1 MKLKKATAL
10 LLAGVMT
17 FSLAGCGGQNTS
29 GDSSGDTASASSE
42 AAGTEAVEE
51 SPAAS
56 DTAAADSG
64 EVPTLT
70 MFIDETWWPYDTW
83 EGAIP
88 GEFENRL
95 GVNIEVIRAADN
107 NQLSLM
113 VASGDM
119 PDIICSYRYQYLADS
134 QVCYPLNELQEQY
147 PEVDFEVDPVY
158 QFVNQAADGNF
169 YTIGCGFSPSY
180 EYDEWPE
187 ILTEGSGFM
196 YRQDIADELGLEFN
210 TLEDLDAAFEAVHQA
225 YPDMITL
232 SFNSSHKF
240 NWLLQQMGLKGNS
253 YYEAEDGTLQWWLRQ
268 DGLLDYYKKVNE
280 WYRKGYLTAE
290 NFAYQSE
297 DDTKEICVGG
307 QVFANFGYDNHADNY
322 NTAIA
327 ANGDD
332 FSFSLVTN
340 ELGENA
346 TAFDTTSG
354 GGRGLYITRSCQNVE
369 AAYRTLAYAYSD
381 EGMKLLLWG
390 IEGEDYTLND
400 EGYPTFNYDFQ
411 GDNSVLQPRGLKYW
425 GWISHNGIVT
435 SIAEATSESQTAEDR
450 KNLTAHVNRNPVIG
464 MIRFEVDSDE
474 ANIDAKLSEMVSNQ
488 QTNIFMAE
496 SEEACEEAFNT
507 MIEQAEQIGMS
518 TLEEY
523 GNASYPE
530 LKAQYDELIAAH
542 AAE

>member
-1 MKLKKATAL
+1 
-10 LLAGVMT
+10 
-17 FSLAGCGGQNTS
+17 
-29 GDSSGDTASASSE
+29 
-42 AAGTEAVEE
+42 
-51 SPAAS
+51 
-56 DTAAADSG
+56 
-64 EVPTLT
+64 
-70 MFIDETWWPYDTW
+70 
-83 EGAIP
+83 
-88 GEFENRL
+88 
-95 GVNIEVIRAADN
+95 
-107 NQLSLM
+107 
-113 VASGDM
+113 
-119 PDIICSYRYQYLADS
+119 
-134 QVCYPLNELQEQY
+134 
-147 PEVDFEVDPVY
+147 
-158 QFVNQAADGNF
+158 
-169 YTIGCGFSPSY
+169 
-180 EYDEWPE
+180 
-187 ILTEGSGFM
+187 M

-354 GGRGLYITRSCQNVE
+354 VRGLYITRSCQNVE

-474 ANIDAKLSEMVSNQ
+474 ANIDARLSEMVSNQ